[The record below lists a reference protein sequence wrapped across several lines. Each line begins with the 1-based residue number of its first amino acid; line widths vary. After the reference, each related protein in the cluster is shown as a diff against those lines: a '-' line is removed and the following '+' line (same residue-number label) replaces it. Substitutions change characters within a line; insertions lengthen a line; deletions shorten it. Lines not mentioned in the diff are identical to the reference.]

1 MPVLGL
7 QWTTCLVES
16 KSGGELEELFP
27 LLGSWVTRRQGHS
40 DDVGGLDSPR
50 SPDRRLIRAEDVSQL
65 QPSRR
70 PRNSLI
76 IHSSWPA
83 P

>member
-7 QWTTCLVES
+7 QWTICLIER

-27 LLGSWVTRRQGHS
+27 LVGRVTRRQGPS

-50 SPDRRLIRAEDVSQL
+50 SPDRRLIRAEDDSQL
-65 QPSRR
+65 QSSRR

-76 IHSSWPA
+76 INSSWPA